1 MYELTEELAQY
12 SDADPPVA
20 LTGTRFFKDL
30 SGDTGIILTPL
41 AQYPGVSLPALL
53 HARLKTDRIQGHLSQ
68 AFVATLFSKDDERD
82 DSAESHV
89 LVLWDEARGVG
100 TVVVRGEDGAPDT
113 LDDTEADDLIEYLT
127 LVFEQPGPE
136 ESPT

>member
-68 AFVATLFSKDDERD
+68 RLFEKFRPPRVDATSDA
-82 DSAESHV
+82 S
-89 LVLWDEARGVG
+89 
-100 TVVVRGEDGAPDT
+100 
-113 LDDTEADDLIEYLT
+113 
-127 LVFEQPGPE
+127 
-136 ESPT
+136 

>member
-12 SDADPPVA
+12 FDADPPVA

-30 SGDTGIILTPL
+30 SGDTGISLTPL
-41 AQYPGVSLPALL
+41 AQYPSVSLPALL
-53 HARLKTDRIQGHLSQ
+53 YARLATDRAQGHLSQ
-68 AFVATLFSKDDERD
+68 AFVATLFSLDDDRD

-89 LVLWDEARGVG
+89 FVLWDESRGVG
-100 TVVVRGEDGAPDT
+100 TVVVRGEDGVPDT
-113 LDDTEADDLIEYLT
+113 LDDTEADDLTAYLT

-136 ESPT
+136 EIPT

>member
-1 MYELTEELAQY
+1 MYELTEGLSQY
-12 SDADPPVA
+12 CDADSPVD

-30 SGDTGIILTPL
+30 SGSLGMLVTPL
-41 AQYPGVSLPALL
+41 AQYPGVPMSSGL
-53 HARLKTDRIQGHLSQ
+53 HARLDTDRAHGHHPQ
-68 AFVATLFSKDDERD
+68 AFVATLFSIDDERD

-89 LVLWDEARGVG
+89 FVLWDESRGVG

>member
-1 MYELTEELAQY
+1 M
-12 SDADPPVA
+12 
-20 LTGTRFFKDL
+20 F
-30 SGDTGIILTPL
+30 
-41 AQYPGVSLPALL
+41 
-53 HARLKTDRIQGHLSQ
+53 
-68 AFVATLFSKDDERD
+68 
-82 DSAESHV
+82 
-89 LVLWDEARGVG
+89 VLWDASRGVG

>member
-30 SGDTGIILTPL
+30 SGDIGIILTPL
-41 AQYPGVSLPALL
+41 AQYPSVSLPSLL
-53 HARLKTDRIQGHLSQ
+53 HARLATDRAQGHLSQ
-68 AFVATLFSKDDERD
+68 AFVATLFTLDDERD

-89 LVLWDEARGVG
+89 FVLWDASRGVG
-100 TVVVRGEDGAPDT
+100 TVVVRGEGGAPDT